1 MSSIQIKSNVTVEEL
16 LQGIVQLEGQELDD
30 FIQKILSIRAK
41 RRSADASLE
50 KRESELLELIAKGPS
65 EEIWKHFQE
74 LNKKRREEALSNE
87 EHQELIKINTE
98 LEAWNVQRLKYLSE
112 LALLRNTDLRSLM
125 NELGITPFDG

>member
-16 LQGIVQLEGQELDD
+16 LQGIAQLEGKELDD
-30 FIQKILSIRAK
+30 LIQKILSIRAK
-41 RRSADASLE
+41 RRSADASLD
-50 KRESELLELIAKGPS
+50 KRESELMELIVAGPS
-65 EEIWKHFQE
+65 EEAWNRFQA
-74 LNKKRREEALSNE
+74 LNQKRREETLSEE

-125 NELGITPFDG
+125 NELGITPIDG